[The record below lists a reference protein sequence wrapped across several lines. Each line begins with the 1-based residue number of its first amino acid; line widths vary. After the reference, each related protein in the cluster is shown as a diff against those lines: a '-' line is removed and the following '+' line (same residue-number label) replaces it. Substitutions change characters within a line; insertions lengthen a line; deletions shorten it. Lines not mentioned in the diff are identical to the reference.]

1 MCYFFVFFIVLGL
14 FFLNKPSNC
23 KDLQIKKKS
32 IWQNMAHS
40 NDNSESSLS
49 LVNYKTKVLVSLLSI
64 DRFVQLSG
72 RSVTCPSPVAVPL
85 LRPLNACFAAYATCS
100 VFLLLVE
107 RCMILGAHFHRIVL
121 CTTSVMSASISSE
134 ELSFAP
140 DSKCGR
146 LPSML
151 ILCSGHCS
159 EDHRVKTKDR
169 VDCTRAIGALLFFFI
184 IISSNQLKQT

>member
-1 MCYFFVFFIVLGL
+1 
-14 FFLNKPSNC
+14 
-23 KDLQIKKKS
+23 
-32 IWQNMAHS
+32 MAHS

-72 RSVTCPSPVAVPL
+72 CSVTYPSPVAVPL
-85 LRPLNACFAAYATCS
+85 LRSLNACFAAYATCS

-169 VDCTRAIGALLFFFI
+169 VDCTRARGALFFFFFNYFVSSVKTNI
-184 IISSNQLKQT
+184 IIRHTGNQQ